1 MVKWA
6 ILNDR
11 KFNSNDIIG
20 PSQTADRMY
29 DWACAIER
37 NRILVK
43 AFLYSRDAPLMR
55 NLMFEENK
63 RIAIPI
69 VVFTMSDSTNTDLD
83 VGASFLTYAYVGM
96 IINWVCT
103 DSTVPMLEIYIR
115 FCKTMRAVL
124 KPSVYDYMIGRWAE
138 EHAALRRCRRRIATC
153 GRLKNAVA
161 ATGDRAPA
169 SAA

>member
-11 KFNSNDIIG
+11 KFNSDDIIG

-29 DWACAIER
+29 DWACAIEK

-43 AFLYSRDAPLMR
+43 AFLYSRDAQLMR
-55 NLMFEENK
+55 NLMFDENK

-69 VVFTMSDSTNTDLD
+69 VLFIMSDRSNMDLD
-83 VGASFLTYAYVGM
+83 IGASFLTYAFVGM
-96 IINWVCT
+96 ICNWVCT
-103 DSTVPMLEIYIR
+103 DNPVPMLDVYIT

-124 KPSVYDYMIGRWAE
+124 KPTVYDYMIGRWAE
-138 EHAALRRCRRRIATC
+138 EHAPL
-153 GRLKNAVA
+153 
-161 ATGDRAPA
+161 
-169 SAA
+169 